1 MKISSGAA
9 GAVFF
14 GDGRVLDRAAALAK
28 ARAFQEKWR
37 HRVITHD
44 LTGDVRRVAG
54 VDVAYDSQ
62 DKTARAGVVV
72 LSFPELKPLDTATA
86 CLKVTFPYVTTYLSF
101 REAPAALAAL
111 QKLSLKPDLLLCD
124 GQGLAHPRRFGL
136 ACHLGLASDL
146 PAIGVAKSRLV
157 GEYEE
162 PPLAKGGHSLLRHK
176 GEVVGAVLRTRAGV
190 KPVFVSC
197 GHKVGLKKALELVL
211 ACCPRFRLPEPIRQA
226 HHLAAGAAGT
236 PAK

>member
-1 MKISSGAA
+1 VTKEIAGGAIGAA
-9 GAVFF
+9 AFW
-14 GDGRVLDRAAALAK
+14 DGRALDRAEALAQ

-37 HRVITHD
+37 RCIISED
-44 LTGDVRRVAG
+44 MTGDVRRVAG
-54 VDVAYDSQ
+54 VDVAYDPQ
-62 DKTARAGVVV
+62 DKIARAGAVV
-72 LSFPELKPLDTATA
+72 LSFPELKVLDTATA
-86 CLKVTFPYVTTYLSF
+86 CLKITFPYITGYLSF

-136 ACHLGLASDL
+136 ACHLGLAGGL

-157 GEYEE
+157 GEYQE
-162 PPLAKGGHSLLRHK
+162 PPLNKGDHTPLRHR
-176 GEVVGAVLRTRAGV
+176 GEIVGAVLRTRAGV

-197 GHKVGLKKALELVL
+197 GHKVSLKRALELVL

-226 HHLAAGAAGT
+226 HHLAADAG
-236 PAK
+236 